1 MKYNLPEKLNKIKI
15 KNLSTED
22 KNLIWS
28 SIIYKKS
35 KKVGKSLL
43 PFNLKTNMIG
53 VLIALAVVLG
63 GGGVVA
69 ASNTAVPG
77 DTLYGVDLAAEKA
90 KIALVSSEDKKN
102 NLKIKFAEERLF
114 EVETIVERRGA
125 SFSQDADLSSS
136 TVTEIEIDVFA
147 NETTVKIESGDKKY
161 GFTTLEKEKS
171 KIIEEIKAKYKL
183 TDSQIN
189 AVISFETEDRDVR
202 ADDRKFL
209 NAGSSLSFKSEK
221 QQKEFEGSLNEVA
234 DLVSNSNLSVEQKAS
249 VSKTLAGIMTL
260 LSTDPNLKM
269 EVKTQ
274 DGLKFEIENGK
285 VEIKTNNGNSGS
297 SDDSDDSKKDDDDKD
312 EDDKHDNKGGLNV
325 NLGGG
330 INFGGDDDSNDDSD
344 NSDDSDDDNS
354 DDSNDDDSDDN
365 DDEDDNSGHGGGDDS
380 DDDSEDDN

>member
-15 KNLSTED
+15 KNLSDED

-28 SIIYKKS
+28 GIIYKKS

-43 PFNLKTNMIG
+43 PFNLKINMIG

-69 ASNTAVPG
+69 ASNAAVPG

-90 KIALVSSEDKKN
+90 KIALVSGEDKKN
-102 NLKIKFAEERLF
+102 NFKIKFAEERLS

-125 SFSQDADLSSS
+125 SFSQNADLSNS
-136 TVTEIEIDVFA
+136 TVTELEINVFT
-147 NETTVKIESGDKKY
+147 NETTVKIEAGDKKY
-161 GFTTLEKEKS
+161 GFTTVEKEKS
-171 KIIEEIKAKYKL
+171 KIIEEIKTKYKL

-209 NAGSSLSFKSEK
+209 NGGSSLSFKSEK

-249 VSKTLAGIMTL
+249 ISKTLAGIMTL

-285 VEIKTNNGNSGS
+285 VEIKTNTGKGDS
-297 SDDSDDSKKDDDDKD
+297 SDDSDDSKKDDDDED

-330 INFGGDDDSNDDSD
+330 INFGGDDDSDNDSDDSEDDSD
-344 NSDDSDDDNS
+344 N
-354 DDSNDDDSDDN
+354 DSNDDDSHDDE
-365 DDEDDNSGHGGGDDS
+365 DEDEDDNSGHGGGDDS
-380 DDDSEDDN
+380 DDGSEDDN